1 MKHKDKNRALISLYL
16 LIFSILAVLIL
27 LPIWVLLVASF
38 KPGEDLLQNGLNFD
52 LHISKMN
59 LDNYVLLFWGQHDY
73 WRWFFNSISLTVLTV
88 AGTLLISSFV
98 GYGFAAYDFKGKN
111 FFFILVLLILSIP
124 LEVVMLPLYKQ
135 ISSWKMMD
143 SYTAIVLPFLA
154 HASTIFFFRQYL
166 VSIPRSLM
174 EAGRI
179 DGASEYGIFFRLIVP
194 LMKPAFSAM
203 AILNGMNAWNNYL
216 WPLLVIRSSEKYP
229 LTLGFKYI
237 NQSLWAKLQPFDC
250 GIRLF
255 CYSDFS
261 PFCCIPEILY
271 RRYDGW
277 CSEGLANSAFLWY
290 LDTRR
295 CCFFYGPAFCRFNL
309 LWRTS
314 DVIIELIHK
323 RKGWRQSC
331 YIQKWR
337 ELWLQKS

>member
-216 WPLLVIRSSEKYP
+216 WPLLVIRSSEKYT
-229 LTLGFKYI
+229 LTLGLNTLINPYGQNYSLLIVGSVFSVIPIFLLFVAFQKYFI
-237 NQSLWAKLQPFDC
+237 
-250 GIRLF
+250 
-255 CYSDFS
+255 
-261 PFCCIPEILY
+261 
-271 RRYDGW
+271 
-277 CSEGLANSAFLWY
+277 EGMMAGA
-290 LDTRR
+290 
-295 CCFFYGPAFCRFNL
+295 
-309 LWRTS
+309 
-314 DVIIELIHK
+314 V
-323 RKGWRQSC
+323 KG
-331 YIQKWR
+331 
-337 ELWLQKS
+337 